1 MIEMKKTVDVSDGDV
16 VGRDIYLGGTLLLAK
31 GTVIKPHLIH
41 RLKRFGISEVP
52 IQIGMPAQSEVPLQ
66 QETAVKFE
74 GPEVRIQPI
83 FFQLHK
89 LIEAQSKKRLNARE
103 QHLSDLF
110 FQGMRKIARESRYGL
125 AFNHS
130 ERLAYAYELWQSIL
144 ADDHY
149 YQTMMD
155 LQKWDLPTYYHSLD
169 TFILGTLFVKHIG
182 MDNEHHFAAACLLH
196 DIGKLHVPRKI
207 LASEDALSAEE
218 FEIIKMHVDYGVQQL
233 AAHDPDSPI
242 IPIIEQHHER
252 MDGSGYPEGRIGNQ
266 INLFSRLLMI
276 IDVYSALTLERPYR
290 DPLPSAKALEV
301 MLHESHL
308 YDPYFLREFM
318 QMLHIYPVN
327 ATLELTN
334 HKVVIVTD
342 VTSHFPYLP
351 TVTEKDQGHT
361 YPIPNN
367 LSISVRRLLSWE
379 GVKETKRPDRFVLE
393 ELQHQFQNHLL
404 LGEAG
409 KAVSLIQTLTRTM
422 PHETIIFHV
431 IVHTVKQIQNMRQL
445 GALKREDYQTA
456 CQICREVMDHFQ
468 SVQRLSDERFTI
480 LIAPSPSNDESVQ
493 LLLKIVNEALVLSGW
508 RTIPLDTFPAADELL
523 HYARSQHVRYVCVVP
538 AYQADMSRLADTFK
552 LMKQKSKMVLAVCT
566 DFMDAAEIQQHDS
579 VLRHADFYADLP
591 ALIERLRLYE
601 SIYQGLTRYSG

>member
-1 MIEMKKTVDVSDGDV
+1 MIEMKKTVDISDGDV
-16 VGRDIYLGGTLLLAK
+16 VGRDIYLGGALLLAK
-31 GTVIKPHLIH
+31 GTVIRPHLIQ
-41 RLKRFGISEVP
+41 RLKRLGISEVP

-66 QETAVKFE
+66 QETAVKSE
-74 GPEVRIQPI
+74 GPEMRIQPI

-89 LIEAQSKKRLNARE
+89 LIETQSKRRRNARE

-130 ERLAYAYELWQSIL
+130 ERLAYAYELWHSIL
-144 ADDHY
+144 ADEYY

-182 MDNEHHFAAACLLH
+182 MDSEHHFAAACLLH

-207 LASEDALSAEE
+207 LASKDALSAEE

-233 AAHDPDSPI
+233 VAHDPDSPI
-242 IPIIEQHHER
+242 IPIIQQHHER
-252 MDGSGYPEGRIGNQ
+252 MNGSGYPEGRIGNQ

-290 DPLPSAKALEV
+290 EPLPSAKALEV

-308 YDPYFLREFM
+308 YDLYFLREFM

-409 KAVSLIQTLTRTM
+409 KAVSLIQTLTRIM
-422 PHETIIFHV
+422 PHETMIFHV
-431 IVHTVKQIQNMRQL
+431 IVHTAKQIQNMRQL
-445 GALKREDYQTA
+445 GVLKREDYQMA
-456 CQICREVMDHFQ
+456 YQICHEVMDHFQ

-523 HYARSQHVRYVCVVP
+523 HYARSQHVKYVCVVP

-579 VLRHADFYADLP
+579 VLRHADFYAELP

-601 SIYQGLTRYSG
+601 SISQRLTLYSG